1 MRRVNTCPEFKIIK
15 KSSSIENNLNIIF
28 ENSENSENSEN
39 YEDSENSKKNIE
51 IDTYCELSEFGGK
64 VIKYVR
70 LKVYK
75 DQIMDVIFPDENI
88 CTIAIE
94 RLKILFSIDEAFI
107 IFTLKNK
114 ELNDNAP
121 TFELNFSNYNYL
133 HYLNFLKY
141 LKCI

>member
-1 MRRVNTCPEFKIIK
+1 MRRVHTCPEFKIIK
-15 KSSSIENNLNIIF
+15 KSSSIENNLDII
-28 ENSENSENSEN
+28 SENSENSEN
-39 YEDSENSKKNIE
+39 YEDFEKNIE

-64 VIKYVR
+64 VIKNVR
-70 LKVYK
+70 LKIYD
-75 DQIMDVIFPDENI
+75 DQLMEVIFPDENI

-114 ELNDNAP
+114 ELKDNAP
-121 TFELNFSNYNYL
+121 TFELNFSNSNYL